1 MKNIFK
7 ISVFISLATIV
18 GAALFVFFTDKEVVV
33 LKDGNIKTVDHIWE
47 SRDSLFYEI
56 NNEIYL
62 LDKFEIKGHSKRNL
76 IHLFLDIKARILNN
90 FNKIKTIINQFSV
103 KKGSYIDAKRSSPLI
118 LIVVLLFFMIILL
131 SKKLLKINSHSAKK
145 EKAEESPQ
153 ESKDEA
159 PTRLDIVRFFS
170 NLFKFQVKADPDAP
184 VEFVPLISKNSS
196 PTHIFELR
204 VKQMTDWAKR
214 RMTIGPLGEDSGSK
228 SKCYYVI
235 YDIHM
240 VVKIPVRPIV
250 DFEEYIESIKK
261 EVHIVNKLSPKE
273 CIIPKVSVILGL
285 IHKFPYMKDYSSE
298 KLEEVYINWLR
309 KHTEYQEYLK
319 INGSFAFFMDLSKYH
334 FLGNII
340 DDLHDVGNS
349 LAAEISQN
357 AQIIWEPTK
366 FKGRYG
372 VENDAVVAVREV
384 YSRCEADIRRLGTR
398 LGIRTTMPSY
408 QVQSWFFTHLAGQ
421 EVTADSRNYPEKFV
435 SELNQLLRNLIQAN
449 SKVVETYRKTIKDFL
464 HKSSFERNKLQMA
477 AIISN
482 LLDLLAW
489 LREKRVS
496 MRDLKP
502 DNLFVAGD
510 PDRYP
515 LFLRSPNEFSLGI
528 IDVETAVD
536 FEKSKYKKTKQ
547 PLLGGTP
554 YYATPSHFI
563 KNDVI
568 LYKFKNLGKILHLQD
583 WHATLVMIYKV
594 VVGELLFEQTAK
606 LFSDIKK
613 MIIQANR
620 PGGYQSDFFEEASR
634 IFWRSAALE
643 FQAKT
648 NPSEKILRSV
658 VLILPEN
665 VGNMFTKV
673 LVKEGKSL
681 TEAIDEC
688 VKTQTIF
695 AKDPIRNFLLK
706 SSSTR
711 ICQFK
716 ADLESKKNNS
726 LNPAGTTTAAMDFLN
741 KLEHLKSQ
749 SDRHAYL
756 LKLLSQ
762 PEPKMTV
769 YDITAFMFS
778 VVLNNMYSR
787 EWKPL
792 LGEAVGDGAADG
804 EPVIEATIQC

>member
-1 MKNIFK
+1 MKNVLK
-7 ISVFISLATIV
+7 IGVLLSIATIIS
-18 GAALFVFFTDKEVVV
+18 AALFVFFTDKQVVV
-33 LKDGNIKTVDHIWE
+33 LRDGTVKSVDQTWE
-47 SRDSLFYEI
+47 SRDSLFYEV

-62 LDKFEIKGHSKRNL
+62 LDKSEIKGHGKRNL
-76 IHLFLDIKARILNN
+76 IHLFLDVRARIINV
-90 FNKIKTIINQFSV
+90 FNKIKTSINQFLGQ
-103 KKGSYIDAKRSSPLI
+103 KGISIDAKRSSPLI
-118 LIVVLLFFMIILL
+118 VIVVLLFSMLLLL
-131 SKKLLKINSHSAKK
+131 SKNLLKINAHSAKIGR
-145 EKAEESPQ
+145 AAGALP

-159 PTRLDIVRFFS
+159 PSRLDIVRFFS

-196 PTHIFELR
+196 STHIFELR

-240 VVKIPVRPIV
+240 VVKIPVRPIL

-285 IHKFPYMKDYSSE
+285 IHKLPYIEDYSPE
-298 KLEEVYINWLR
+298 QLEEVYINWLR
-309 KHTEYQEYLK
+309 KHAEYQDYLK

-334 FLGNII
+334 FLGHII
-340 DDLHDVGNS
+340 DDLHNVGNS
-349 LAAEISQN
+349 LAAEISQY
-357 AQIIWEPTK
+357 AHIIWEPTK

-372 VENDAVVAVREV
+372 IENDAVVAVREV
-384 YSRCEADIRRLGTR
+384 YSRCETDIRRLGTR
-398 LGIRTTMPSY
+398 MGISAIIPSY
-408 QVQSWFFTHLAGQ
+408 QVQSWFFTHLAGR
-421 EVTADSRNYPEKFV
+421 EVTPDSANYPEKFV
-435 SELNQLLRNLIQAN
+435 SALNKLLRNLIQAN

-464 HKSSFERNKLQMA
+464 QNSSFEQNKFQMA

-554 YYATPSHFI
+554 YYATPSHFL

-568 LYKFKNLGKILHLQD
+568 MYKFKNLGKILHLQD
-583 WHATLVMIYKV
+583 WHSTLVMIYKV
-594 VVGELLFEQTAK
+594 VVGDLLFEQTAK
-606 LFSDIKK
+606 LFSDLKN

-620 PGGYQSDFFEEASR
+620 PGGFQSDIFEEASR
-634 IFWRSAALE
+634 IFWRSAVLE

-648 NPSEKILRSV
+648 HPSEKILKSV
-658 VLILPEN
+658 VLILPEK
-665 VGNMFTKV
+665 VQQMFTKV
-673 LVKEGKSL
+673 LVKERKSL
-681 TEAIDEC
+681 AEAINAC
-688 VKTQTIF
+688 INVQTLF
-695 AKDPIRNFLLK
+695 PKDPLRDFLLK
-706 SSSTR
+706 SSTAKIR
-711 ICQFK
+711 QFK
-716 ADLESKKNNS
+716 TDLECKKNNCS
-726 LNPAGTTTAAMDFLN
+726 NPAGTTTAAIDFLK
-741 KLEHLKSQ
+741 KLAHLKSQ

-756 LKLLSQ
+756 FKLLSRS
-762 PEPKMTV
+762 EPKMTV
-769 YDITAFMFS
+769 YDIIAFMFS
-778 VVLNNMYSR
+778 VVLNNMYSS

-792 LGEAVGDGAADG
+792 IGESVGDSAGDG
-804 EPVIEATIQC
+804 EPVVEAAIQS